1 MADNG
6 APAHAPRSI
15 KMKFSCACGTEFT
28 ADIYQ
33 AVNVTLEPQL
43 LYRLLAGALKLAPC
57 PQCGRTA
64 AAAPPVVY
72 PDIARGLFPY
82 LLPRADLSI
91 EGPHGILKRLA
102 KGCSP
107 AGD

>member
-6 APAHAPRSI
+6 TPAHAPRSI

-43 LYRLLAGALKLAPC
+43 LYRLLAPP
-57 PQCGRTA
+57 PQLPPLPGGRRTPRA
-64 AAAPPVVY
+64 AEPFPS
-72 PDIARGLFPY
+72 PHSGPGPSPHRLHPARGPIVQAPSALE
-82 LLPRADLSI
+82 R
-91 EGPHGILKRLA
+91 
-102 KGCSP
+102 
-107 AGD
+107 